1 MAQFL
6 LIGLNSNKEVMM
18 TRRKR
23 KKKKLWS
30 KQSLYERK
38 DGSKVLMDS
47 TWEVAMAERLDH
59 LKITWDRR
67 EDMKLPYLS
76 KNGRKRNYIPD
87 FYLPEYDIYIE
98 VKGYWTDAAKHKMN
112 SAQDINPVKIII
124 LESLE
129 EISKFTRRRLK

>member
-1 MAQFL
+1 MP
-6 LIGLNSNKEVMM
+6 
-18 TRRKR
+18 RKK

-87 FYLPEYDIYIE
+87 FYLPEYDTYIE
-98 VKGYWTDAAKHKMN
+98 VKGYWTDAARHKMN
-112 SAQDINPVKIII
+112 SVQGTNSVKIVI

-129 EISKFTRRRLK
+129 EINKFTRWRLK

>member
-1 MAQFL
+1 MP
-6 LIGLNSNKEVMM
+6 
-18 TRRKR
+18 R

-59 LKITWDRR
+59 LKITWERR
-67 EDMKLPYLS
+67 EDMKLTYYS
-76 KNGRKRNYIPD
+76 KSGRKKNYIPD

-98 VKGYWTDAAKHKMN
+98 VKGYWTDAA
-112 SAQDINPVKIII
+112 
-124 LESLE
+124 
-129 EISKFTRRRLK
+129 RRRKNYFRTENPFDK